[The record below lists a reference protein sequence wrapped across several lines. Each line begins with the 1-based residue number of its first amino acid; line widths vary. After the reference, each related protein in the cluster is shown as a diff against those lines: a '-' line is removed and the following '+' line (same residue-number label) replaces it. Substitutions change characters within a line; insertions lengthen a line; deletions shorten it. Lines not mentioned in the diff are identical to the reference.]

1 MRKVYP
7 FSKYIVPAVAF
18 SAAVILS
25 GLVPLLTK
33 GINFGID
40 FKPGLMAEVR
50 LVEPVMEL
58 AYEGTASV
66 AVEINPWD
74 LTLVISGVGADNE
87 TRVYPFAEYA
97 TVGEMA
103 AAMSQIDGVSARAI
117 TAATPADGLFAN
129 SAVADLLSATPY
141 DLYYSGEGQ
150 LTDVEGVRAALA
162 GLEDVSVK
170 VAGSGA
176 DEVFQI
182 RIGDSGDGR
191 TSLDLQNA
199 ITDALAAAF
208 GEENVAII
216 KTDFIGAQFS
226 GSLVLQSVLLVLA
239 ALLLIWIYATIRF
252 KWDFA
257 LASVIAITHDALVI
271 ISFIAWTQMEFNT
284 VTLAAILTIIGY
296 GINDTVV
303 VLDRVRENTRLI
315 NTKNFM
321 DIINRSQSDCLGRT
335 MITTITTLLA
345 VTALCVFTTG
355 SIHDFA
361 LALIVGIIS
370 SAYSTIMI
378 TSAFL
383 SKTRKNWK
391 PEDEVKD
398 LPKEKSNVVAF
409 PEGGQL

>member
-1 MRKVYP
+1 MKKVFP
-7 FSKYIVPAVAF
+7 FSKYIVPAVIF
-18 SAAVILS
+18 SAVVILS
-25 GLVPLLTK
+25 GLVPLMTK

-40 FKPGLMAEVR
+40 FKPGLVADVR
-50 LVEPVMEL
+50 LVNPVMEL
-58 AYEGTASV
+58 TYDGAASV

-74 LTLVISGVGADNE
+74 VTLVISGVGADNE

-97 TVGEMA
+97 TVGDMA
-103 AAMSQIDGVSARAI
+103 GAMAQVPGVSARALV
-117 TAATPADGLFAN
+117 ASAPADALFAN
-129 SAVADLLSATPY
+129 SAVASILSATPY
-141 DLYYSGEGQ
+141 SLYYSGEGQ
-150 LTDVEGVRAALA
+150 LTDVEGVRTALA
-162 GLEDVSVK
+162 GLADVSVK
-170 VAGSGA
+170 MAGSGT

-182 RIGDSGDGR
+182 RMGDSGDGR
-191 TSLDLQNA
+191 TSMDLQQS
-199 ITDALAAAF
+199 IVTALADAF
-208 GEENVAII
+208 GADNVAII

-239 ALLLIWIYATIRF
+239 ALFLIWIYATIRF

-271 ISFIAWTQMEFNT
+271 ISFIAWSQMEFNT

-303 VLDRVRENTRLI
+303 VLDRVRENTRLM

-321 DIINRSQSDCLGRT
+321 DIVNQSQSDCLGRT
-335 MITTITTLLA
+335 LITTVTTLLA
-345 VTALCVFTTG
+345 VTALCIFTTG

-391 PEDEVKD
+391 PDDEVKD
-398 LPKEKSNVVAF
+398 LPRQSNVVAF
-409 PEGGQL
+409 PTGEQV